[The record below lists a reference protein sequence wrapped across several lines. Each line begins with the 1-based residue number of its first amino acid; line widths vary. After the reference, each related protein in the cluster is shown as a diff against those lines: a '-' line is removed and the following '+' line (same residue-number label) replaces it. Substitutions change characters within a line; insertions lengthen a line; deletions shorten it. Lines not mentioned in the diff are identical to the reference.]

1 MDKILS
7 IWKPVDMTSFD
18 VIRIIKSKIK
28 KNKIGH
34 CGTLDPF
41 AEGVLVV
48 CMGKYTKKVQE
59 IMSYEKMYKAK
70 IRLGAETD
78 TLDYTGDII
87 KSDKNV
93 KNLNRKMLESIFEN
107 FIGEIYQVPPYYS
120 AKKINGVKLCD
131 LARKNIFI
139 QKSPS
144 RVKIS
149 KIELES
155 FNNKEI
161 IINVVCGKG
170 TYIRS
175 LCRDIAYKLNLATF
189 LFHSLMKRLFFLGP
203 GGPDL
208 NLTVNHLKFERLG

>member
-70 IRLGAETD
+70 IRLGVETD

-87 KSDKNV
+87 NSDKNV
-93 KNLNRKMLESIFEN
+93 KNLKGGIVAWSQEIDPSILVF
-107 FIGEIYQVPPYYS
+107 
-120 AKKINGVKLCD
+120 
-131 LARKNIFI
+131 
-139 QKSPS
+139 
-144 RVKIS
+144 
-149 KIELES
+149 
-155 FNNKEI
+155 
-161 IINVVCGKG
+161 
-170 TYIRS
+170 
-175 LCRDIAYKLNLATF
+175 
-189 LFHSLMKRLFFLGP
+189 
-203 GGPDL
+203 
-208 NLTVNHLKFERLG
+208 

>member
-70 IRLGAETD
+70 IRLGVETD

-87 KSDKNV
+87 NSDKNV

-131 LARKNIFI
+131 LARSNIFI

-144 RVKIS
+144 IVKIS

-155 FNNKEI
+155 FNDKEI

-170 TYIRS
+170 TYIRA
-175 LCRDIAYKLNLATF
+175 LCRDIAYKLNTYGYLE
-189 LFHSLMKRLFFLGP
+189 SLERLQVG
-203 GGPDL
+203 DYKKE
-208 NLTVNHLKFERLG
+208 NSIHLKDLGKCLLDMN